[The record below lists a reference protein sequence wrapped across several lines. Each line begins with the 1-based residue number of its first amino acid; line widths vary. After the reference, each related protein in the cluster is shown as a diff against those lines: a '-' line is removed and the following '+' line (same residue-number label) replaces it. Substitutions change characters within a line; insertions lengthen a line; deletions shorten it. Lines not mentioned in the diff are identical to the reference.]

1 MAIKKTE
8 TNQYIRITKKEYI
21 SLLEDHMLVRALKIA
36 GVEQMPIYKS
46 VQSIL
51 EDERVEIHSIPQKYG
66 LPDWFRK
73 KPDKLSDSLP
83 GFLLSELYPTTL

>member
-66 LPDWFRK
+66 LPD
-73 KPDKLSDSLP
+73 
-83 GFLLSELYPTTL
+83 

>member
-36 GVEQMPIYKS
+36 GVEQMSIYKS

-51 EDERVEIHSIPQKYG
+51 EDERVEIHSNPQKYG
-66 LPDWFRK
+66 LPD
-73 KPDKLSDSLP
+73 
-83 GFLLSELYPTTL
+83 

>member
-46 VQSIL
+46 VQSVL
-51 EDERVEIHSIPQKYG
+51 EDERVEIHSNPQKYG
-66 LPDWFRK
+66 LPD
-73 KPDKLSDSLP
+73 
-83 GFLLSELYPTTL
+83 

>member
-8 TNQYIRITKKEYI
+8 TNQYIRITRKDYL

-66 LPDWFRK
+66 LPD
-73 KPDKLSDSLP
+73 
-83 GFLLSELYPTTL
+83 

>member
-8 TNQYIRITKKEYI
+8 PNQYIRITSKEYI

-51 EDERVEIHSIPQKYG
+51 EDERVEIHSNPQKYG
-66 LPDWFRK
+66 LPD
-73 KPDKLSDSLP
+73 
-83 GFLLSELYPTTL
+83 

>member
-8 TNQYIRITKKEYI
+8 TNQYIRITRKEYI

-66 LPDWFRK
+66 LPD
-73 KPDKLSDSLP
+73 
-83 GFLLSELYPTTL
+83 

>member
-51 EDERVEIHSIPQKYG
+51 EDERIEIHSNPQKYG
-66 LPDWFRK
+66 LPD
-73 KPDKLSDSLP
+73 
-83 GFLLSELYPTTL
+83 

>member
-8 TNQYIRITKKEYI
+8 TNQYIRITKKDYL
-21 SLLEDHMLVRALKIA
+21 SLLQDHMLVRALKIA

-51 EDERVEIHSIPQKYG
+51 EDERVEIHSNPQKYG
-66 LPDWFRK
+66 LPD
-73 KPDKLSDSLP
+73 
-83 GFLLSELYPTTL
+83 